1 MHAIIFF
8 IFCNTVLC
16 SLLCLFIG
24 QRIMKKLDSMAIHFE
39 GWLENIRSD
48 LYDFETH
55 STEEHSILEDK
66 ILMSCRS
73 NEQTAQAYDDLTRD
87 VIKLMFGQGEA
98 SPDPAE
104 KE

>member
-1 MHAIIFF
+1 MRIILFLCLFGIIFF
-8 IFCNTVLC
+8 ACF
-16 SLLCLFIG
+16 CLFIG
-24 QRIMKKLDSMAIHFE
+24 QRIMKKLDSMGSHFE

-98 SPDPAE
+98 SPDPIE